1 MSLSEN
7 IRGESVDFNWFLV
20 GPGLEL
26 FANPALDALVFA
38 KFDADHSLTTLASEG
53 LVRAS
58 LQLVKLGGVHI
69 RVERVSEVGHVLSV
83 SARQLNH

>member
-7 IRGESVDFNWFLV
+7 IRGESVDVNWFLV
-20 GPGLEL
+20 GPGPEL
-26 FANPALDALVFA
+26 FAYPALDTLVCA
-38 KFDADHSLTTLASEG
+38 KFDADHGLTTLAGEG

-58 LQLVKLGGVHI
+58 LQLIKLGGVHI
-69 RVERVSEVGHVLSV
+69 GVERVSEVGHVLSV

>member
-7 IRGESVDFNWFLV
+7 IRGESVDFNWFLISS
-20 GPGLEL
+20 GLEL
-26 FANPALDALVFA
+26 FANPTLDSLVFA
-38 KFDADHSLTTLASEG
+38 KFDADHGLTALAGES

-58 LQLVKLGGVHI
+58 FQLVKLGGVDI

-83 SARQLNH
+83 ATRQFNH